1 MKRIWLSIL
10 LLGAAILFGA
20 LTSKTDSVSA
30 YAPPPASNYYALR
43 GGMNLKIVLPPL
55 SIVKPNRMR
64 IGVAPGVRE
73 DFTFNSVTGQVTN
86 DTPPSDISV
95 TTTRDTSN
103 SFPERHNYVITVR
116 GFVLGGGGDIARYIK
131 QLHQLY
137 SASASTP
144 PPAGTVCVVVDCSS
158 APYEPYEYKL
168 DYAALTRSNA
178 KNYADWL
185 RANPTANDYNVIYL
199 SDRTCG
205 AINIVSGTTLCMKT
219 TARLTVPGYPA
230 TNHILIQS
238 IPVFGGISVEGNVA
252 GTGTVSGF
260 VFDENSPKAIAVGG
274 AVNSGVTGGAGNV
287 QNYTNNSTVLKW
299 DPPGTVGA
307 QIASIYN
314 NASSKAAEAT
324 NNPPDFS
331 GGNIY
336 LNASNRNLRNSGTT
350 TLSSP
355 PEGKLWKINGNTTF
369 TNVTINGS
377 GTIMVNGNVTINNSL
392 RCATGARFGIIATG
406 TITINLA
413 AGTGKVA
420 CGAYVARGGDLIFSD
435 GLNNPDIAYEA
446 RGIFVTRGS
455 IQLPSIADDVAFR
468 VKYDSAF
475 AADPTVL
482 FKELL
487 SIIFSTVS

>member
-1 MKRIWLSIL
+1 MKRVWVSVL
-10 LLGAAILFGA
+10 LLSAAVQFGA
-20 LTSKTDSVSA
+20 LAKKTDTVSA

-43 GGMNLKIVLPPL
+43 GGMNLKLILPPL
-55 SIVKPNRMR
+55 ELVRPAELR
-64 IGVAPGVRE
+64 IAGER
-73 DFTFNSVTGQVTN
+73 FTFNANTGQFALA
-86 DTPPSDISV
+86 TPPSDLTVSTSRRTITGFVPKRDYYEV
-95 TTTRDTSN
+95 T
-103 SFPERHNYVITVR
+103 IR
-116 GFVLGGGGDIARYIK
+116 GFALGGGGLAKSILN
-131 QLHQLY
+131 LHNSY
-137 SASASTP
+137 MAKASTP
-144 PPAGTVCVVVDCSS
+144 PPAGTVCVIVSCEA
-158 APYEPYEYKL
+158 APYQPYEYKMTFASL
-168 DYAALTRSNA
+168 SRAVAKDYG
-178 KNYADWL
+178 DWL
-185 RANPTANDYNVIYL
+185 RANAGANDINAIYL
-199 SDRTCG
+199 SDRNC
-205 AINIVSGTTLCMKT
+205 ASINALSGTTLCTKT
-219 TARLTVPGYPA
+219 TARLSVPGFGP
-230 TNHILIQS
+230 TNHILIHA

-274 AVNSGVTGGAGNV
+274 TVNSGVTGGAGNV
-287 QNYTNNSTVLKW
+287 QNYANNSTLLKW

-355 PEGKLWKINGNTTF
+355 PEGKLWKINGDTTF

-455 IQLPSIADDVAFR
+455 IQLPSIADDVAFK